1 VKLESELIYPKL
13 AREEIIFEQLNETLE
28 DLLIQLKNERIQK
41 ETVVFTATQMK
52 KKNRFW
58 RLGAKRNKSRR
69 NGPTR
74 HKKIRM

>member
-1 VKLESELIYPKL
+1 MKHLKTCL
-13 AREEIIFEQLNETLE
+13 
-28 DLLIQLKNERIQK
+28 QLKNERIQK
-41 ETVVFTATQMK
+41 ETVVFTELANYYSNE
-52 KKNRFW
+52 KKNNKFW